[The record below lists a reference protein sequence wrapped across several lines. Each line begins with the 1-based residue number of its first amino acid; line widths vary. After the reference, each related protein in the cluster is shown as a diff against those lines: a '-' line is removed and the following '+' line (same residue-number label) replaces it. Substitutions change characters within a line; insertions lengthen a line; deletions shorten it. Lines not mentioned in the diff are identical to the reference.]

1 MADLNVALILKLVDL
16 ATGQARAAVRA
27 VQGIE
32 DEATGKAD
40 RTDAKRTDAAVKRR
54 QDALRR
60 VGAAA
65 GSTLGIGV
73 SLREAISF
81 ESAMADVGKVLD
93 FDRAGV
99 DLLGR
104 QILDLSTK
112 IAVPAEDI
120 AAIVEQAAQAGVV
133 DPGLP
138 DDEERRQLVEFA
150 VDAARV
156 SVAFGVSADD
166 AGRAMAKWRNQL
178 HLTQPEAL
186 HLADAINVLGNRTGA
201 GSDATLQV
209 LEAVGSLGDTAGLA
223 TNEIAALGA
232 AFVEASPSPE
242 IARTAFKNF
251 TNTLTAGEAGTKR
264 QTDAFTE
271 LGLSA
276 VEMSE
281 RMQTDAEG
289 AILSVLEALR
299 EVDAARRPGLVTSL
313 FGEESQ
319 GAISPLLNNIDKV
332 RRNFDLVR
340 TDAAT
345 AGSVLSEYETRAAT
359 TAVSLQLTKNTFAEL
374 AITLGD
380 GLLPVINSLAG
391 ALSPIVHLLADGA
404 REAPALTA
412 AILAMVGAFFALRL
426 VTASHPVILVITTI
440 IGAATLIYENWGGIA
455 GFFGG
460 IGDSIVA
467 NVTHR
472 IEEVTAAVQALYDF
486 VKGLFTEL
494 ERPLRSGPNA
504 YPKVPYAGVGEGEIT
519 YGGAVGNTSG
529 SFARK
534 RALGGAVRAG
544 FDYAINEEGQEFFR
558 PASDCTVI
566 PARSSR
572 GAAGADRRVSIGDIH
587 VHAAPGMSAADVARA
602 VRRELERLTAAAGNA
617 LHDGGAYAA

>member
-32 DEATGKAD
+32 DEASGKAD

-223 TNEIAALGA
+223 TNQIAALGA

-264 QTDAFTE
+264 QTDAFVE

-276 VEMSE
+276 VEMS
-281 RMQTDAEG
+281 RLMQTDAETG
-289 AILSVLEALR
+289 VLAVLDALQK
-299 EVDAARRPGLVTSL
+299 VDAARRPGLVTSL

-319 GAISPLLNNIDKV
+319 GAISPLINNVDLV

-380 GLLPVINSLAG
+380 GLLPIINSLAG

-440 IGAATLIYENWGGIA
+440 IGAATLIYEHWGGIA

-494 ERPLRSGPNA
+494 ERPLRPTGIDGKGRPVGDDAGPLAPSANLGRRRQGT
-504 YPKVPYAGVGEGEIT
+504 PQ
-519 YGGAVGNTSG
+519 
-529 SFARK
+529 

-558 PASDCTVI
+558 PASDGTVI

-602 VRRELERLTAAAGNA
+602 VRRELERLTSAAGNA